1 MPRSEAHLDAPIGLR
16 RVRHAEAFTD
26 SLAGVPFVSGVA
38 QSGMPPSVL
47 SRLVGL
53 GLPLLDLGLWDAPAP
68 APSAVLPP
76 EPATPDAPAVSPA
89 HAAPLA
95 SSPSRHHNSRTR

>member
-1 MPRSEAHLDAPIGLR
+1 MPRSEAHLDAPINLR

-26 SLAGVPFVSGVA
+26 SLAGVPFVAGAA

-53 GLPLLDLGLWDAPAP
+53 GLPLLDLGPWDAVPVTPDASAEVLPSDPPP
-68 APSAVLPP
+68 APSPSAYVP
-76 EPATPDAPAVSPA
+76 
-89 HAAPLA
+89 
-95 SSPSRHHNSRTR
+95 PSRRK